1 MAGPPPRDGAA
12 CQWGARPHTV
22 KVQYPDRGL
31 SKRGAPA
38 PVPSVRPVRP
48 YPRYAGTFGKTFHPY
63 RHRGRGEARPE
74 SYPPVPLCRLSHPGR
89 LHSRRGCQRGDWV
102 LGCGQVHEGCAELWR
117 QALAKLLSMIVRCHY
132 LYKHLFIR
140 PSIEDVVK
148 RYNEKHHPKLGTA
161 GAAAGAELAAA
172 DGPTTAAAV
181 AQAAAAAALAAGADP
196 AAATAAALAAGAAA
210 APGAGAGAS
219 PL

>member
-1 MAGPPPRDGAA
+1 ME
-12 CQWGARPHTV
+12 
-22 KVQYPDRGL
+22 
-31 SKRGAPA
+31 
-38 PVPSVRPVRP
+38 
-48 YPRYAGTFGKTFHPY
+48 
-63 RHRGRGEARPE
+63 EAQ
-74 SYPPVPLCRLSHPGR
+74 SSG
-89 LHSRRGCQRGDWV
+89 
-102 LGCGQVHEGCAELWR
+102 
-117 QALAKLLSMIVRCHY
+117 AKLLSMIVRCHY
-132 LYKHLFIR
+132 LYKYWFIR